1 MDAVTDERMRG
12 VTFAK
17 QFPSPLEPVRGLFT
31 LEQVRA
37 SSPWVAWR
45 VIAPVPWVPRALAGV
60 LRRPY
65 VRGADVIDGIRIDR
79 PRYPVLPRR
88 LLYTTVAPAM
98 AICSK
103 RSFDAAVHEHAP
115 TFVHAHALYPSGAA
129 ARRLCRAAGLPLIVS
144 VHGSGSDLYSNLV
157 RPAWEREVRRTLAAA
172 CAVICVSSALAR
184 DVIALGEVE
193 PNRVRVVPNTY
204 DETRFRYVER
214 PPGTGRTVRF
224 VSTGSLVPVKGH
236 DILIEAFAQAV
247 RRGLGATLDIVGEG
261 PERVRLE
268 RAIAERGLCE
278 RVRLLGRLT
287 GDALVRALEQ
297 ADVFVLASRREG
309 FGVAII
315 EAMATGLPVVVTNA
329 GGPSDIVTGESLGTL
344 VPPEDAVALADAMV
358 RVAHAIDTFDRKA
371 IARSITDRYAHE
383 RVGAMLTTIYREA
396 TGR

>member
-1 MDAVTDERMRG
+1 MTPAADDDRLRG
-12 VTFAK
+12 LTFAK
-17 QFPSPLEPVRGLFT
+17 QFPSPQEPVRGIFT

-60 LRRPY
+60 LCRPY
-65 VRGADVIDGIRIDR
+65 VRGADVIDGIRVDR

-103 RSFDAAVHEHAP
+103 RAFGAAVREHAP
-115 TFVHAHALYPSGAA
+115 AFVHAHALYPSGAA
-129 ARRLCRAAGLPLIVS
+129 ARRLCRAVGLPLIVS
-144 VHGSGSDLYSNLV
+144 VHGSDLYSNLV

-172 CAVICVSSALAR
+172 RTVICVSSSLAR

-193 PNRVRVVPNTY
+193 PDRVRVVPNTY

-247 RRGLGATLDIVGEG
+247 RRGLDATLDIVGEG

-268 RAIAERGLCE
+268 RMIAERGLRE

-287 GDALVRALEQ
+287 GDALIRALEQ
-297 ADVFVLASRREG
+297 ADAFVLASRREG

-329 GGPSDIVTGESLGTL
+329 GGPSDIVTGEGMGVL
-344 VPPEDAVALADAMV
+344 VAPGDAGAFADAMV
-358 RVAHAIDTFDRKA
+358 RVAHAIDAFDREA
-371 IARSITDRYAHE
+371 IARSIGDRYARE
-383 RVGAMLTTIYREA
+383 RIGAMLVAIYREA
-396 TGR
+396 TGC